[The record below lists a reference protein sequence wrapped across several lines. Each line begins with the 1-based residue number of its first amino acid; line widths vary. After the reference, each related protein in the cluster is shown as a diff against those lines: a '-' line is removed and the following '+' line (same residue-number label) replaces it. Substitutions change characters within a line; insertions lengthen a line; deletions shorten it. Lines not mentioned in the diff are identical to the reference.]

1 MTYLCHILCDIL
13 CGILCDMYVQPSL
26 QPYASQVGREAVAV
40 EVAERG
46 AKVVAVG
53 EVCVGIRAIDCTLTM
68 AISSLPTLLA
78 MAITSMAL
86 YLP

>member
-1 MTYLCHILCDIL
+1 MR
-13 CGILCDMYVQPSL
+13 PSL

-46 AKVVAVG
+46 VKVVAVG
-53 EVCVGIRAIDCTLTM
+53 EVCVGVLAINRSTLAM

-78 MAITSMAL
+78 MAVTPLAL
-86 YLP
+86 YLR